1 MAGLS
6 VTATCAQYK
15 VNIPLIDVQ
24 GRSDPSAWCQSC
36 WKAKR
41 RYYLSAMCFG
51 HALQARNLSTSTP

>member
-15 VNIPLIDVQ
+15 VNVPLID
-24 GRSDPSAWCQSC
+24 DPSAWCQSC

-41 RYYLSAMCFG
+41 RYYLWAMCFG
-51 HALQARNLSTSTP
+51 HALQARNSSTSTP